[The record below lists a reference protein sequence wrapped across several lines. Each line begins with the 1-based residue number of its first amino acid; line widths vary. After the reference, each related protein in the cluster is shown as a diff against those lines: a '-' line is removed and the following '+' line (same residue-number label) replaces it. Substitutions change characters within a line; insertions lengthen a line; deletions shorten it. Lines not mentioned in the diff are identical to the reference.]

1 MISLKR
7 LFDRIFF
14 RNRRGQ
20 VSGLSSTR
28 AEIPRLP
35 PISSPE
41 QLARPMGADI
51 TDRMMAVGW
60 PFPQAVGNPLKG
72 VERDSLLDSAEPVAK
87 SVVKPVAQPVSPS
100 AAPLGHQ
107 SVVPLIN
114 NQQAPA
120 SARIPLP
127 VPEPQR
133 PAPAYQIL
141 FSDGRLIRIDP
152 REGPVIYQIGRSLP
166 EHLPEGVHPM
176 PVDDGTGLISR
187 SHFLLGYSREGVLWV
202 QDLHSSN
209 GTRIVD
215 TLTEERWKVPSESRV
230 RVKPSQRVEFGHSSL
245 TISLEEE
252 PL

>member
-1 MISLKR
+1 
-7 LFDRIFF
+7 
-14 RNRRGQ
+14 
-20 VSGLSSTR
+20 
-28 AEIPRLP
+28 
-35 PISSPE
+35 
-41 QLARPMGADI
+41 
-51 TDRMMAVGW
+51 
-60 PFPQAVGNPLKG
+60 
-72 VERDSLLDSAEPVAK
+72 
-87 SVVKPVAQPVSPS
+87 
-100 AAPLGHQ
+100 
-107 SVVPLIN
+107 
-114 NQQAPA
+114 
-120 SARIPLP
+120 
-127 VPEPQR
+127 
-133 PAPAYQIL
+133 AYQIL

-152 REGPVIYQIGRSLP
+152 REGAVIYQIGRSLP